1 MKKFGRSIALTG
13 LIALLALPAA
23 AADNGFYLGASFGQ
37 SGIKIND
44 VDDDLDGVDFSGSAT
59 AFKVFA
65 GFRFLTFLAVE
76 GSYVD
81 FGAPD
86 DYLEALDGTVQTDV
100 TGYDAFAVGL
110 LPLGIADIF
119 AKVGFISWDASISGQ
134 VGGEAQSESE
144 DGTDPA
150 YGLGVQFRIKSFAIR
165 GEVEYFDIEGAEY
178 VYMYSIGGS
187 YTF

>member
-1 MKKFGRSIALTG
+1 MKKLGNSIALTA

-23 AADNGFYLGASFGQ
+23 AADNGFYLGASVGQ
-37 SGIKIND
+37 MGIKIED
-44 VDDDLDGVDFSGSAT
+44 VDLEDIDFSGDDT

-65 GFRFLTFLAVE
+65 GFRFITFLGVE

-81 FGAPD
+81 LGAPSEF
-86 DYLEALDGTVQTDV
+86 LEGLDATIETDI
-100 TGYDAFAVGL
+100 TGYDGFVVGY

-119 AKVGFISWDASISGQ
+119 AKAGVIAWDASISGQ
-134 VGGEAQSESE
+134 IGDQTERESD

-150 YGLGVQFRIKSFAIR
+150 YGIGVQFRIKSFAIR
-165 GEVEYFDIEGAEY
+165 AEFEYFDIEGAEY